1 MDGFYDADHLRGPH
15 NLPAAGGS
23 GGACDSEAMAAWQ
36 PNVFDAWGAAPSCIP
51 QQDGSGPFEPS
62 PVPWIPTIMDRLDEA
77 GLDWRLYT
85 TPEQGQ
91 PGYNWAIC
99 PTFADCL
106 YTAQHDRTVDRSEFL
121 TDAAAGTLPAFSVL
135 TPDPV
140 YSQHNTRSMMQ
151 GDNWIAEQVTAVMNG
166 PDWASTA
173 VFLTWDDC
181 GCFYDHV
188 PPPPDLGI
196 REPMV
201 IISPYARP
209 GFTDSTVAS
218 FASIMAFT
226 ERTFGIAPLSNID
239 RDAYGYEDAFD
250 YEQVPLGPIPV
261 PQHEV
266 PEASIRWLTHH
277 PPNDDDDPT

>member
-1 MDGFYDADHLRGPH
+1 
-15 NLPAAGGS
+15 
-23 GGACDSEAMAAWQ
+23 
-36 PNVFDAWGAAPSCIP
+36 
-51 QQDGSGPFEPS
+51 
-62 PVPWIPTIMDRLDEA
+62 
-77 GLDWRLYT
+77 
-85 TPEQGQ
+85 
-91 PGYNWAIC
+91 
-99 PTFADCL
+99 
-106 YTAQHDRTVDRSEFL
+106 
-121 TDAAAGTLPAFSVL
+121 
-135 TPDPV
+135 
-140 YSQHNTRSMMQ
+140 
-151 GDNWIAEQVTAVMNG
+151 
-166 PDWASTA
+166 

-239 RDAYGYEDAFD
+239 RDAYGYEDALDFSQD
-250 YEQVPLGPIPV
+250 PSPPIAL

-266 PEASIRWLTHH
+266 PESSIQWLIHH
-277 PPNDDDDPT
+277 PVNDQDDPT